1 MVFLTDR
8 PACWL
13 ADLRTLRL
21 TDLRAI
27 QPCCPQTWQTAI
39 LLADS
44 MAIPPFTN
52 HELKL
57 QTCVLLNTAR
67 YVFSCSKWIE
77 LLQTWCSQKHGKICF
92 WVTQN
97 LSGYFRKSCTFREL
111 LPPKLGELR
120 VNEIFF
126 GKYSFVFIK
135 INTFALNSI
144 DWL

>member
-21 TDLRAI
+21 TGLRAI
-27 QPCCPQTWQTAI
+27 QPYCPQTWQTAI

-57 QTCVLLNTAR
+57 QICVLLNTAK
-67 YVFSCSKWIE
+67 YVLSNSKPF
-77 LLQTWCSQKHGKICF
+77 G
-92 WVTQN
+92 
-97 LSGYFRKSCTFREL
+97 L
-111 LPPKLGELR
+111 LPKILHIPRTSPSEVGR
-120 VNEIFF
+120 
-126 GKYSFVFIK
+126 IK
-135 INTFALNSI
+135 G
-144 DWL
+144 

>member
-21 TDLRAI
+21 TGLRAI
-27 QPCCPQTWQTAI
+27 QPYCPQTWQTAI

-67 YVFSCSKWIE
+67 YV
-77 LLQTWCSQKHGKICF
+77 LR
-92 WVTQN
+92 TQN
-97 LSGYFRKSCTFREL
+97 LSGYFRKSCTFCEL

-144 DWL
+144 D